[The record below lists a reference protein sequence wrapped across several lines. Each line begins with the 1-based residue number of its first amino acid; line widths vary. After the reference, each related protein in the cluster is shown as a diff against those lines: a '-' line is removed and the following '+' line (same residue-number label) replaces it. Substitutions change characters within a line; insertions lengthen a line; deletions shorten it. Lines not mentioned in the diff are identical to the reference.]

1 MPLAW
6 GLPGMGLTTWGPGND
21 RGWPH
26 TANPIF
32 PVTAPIYFCVLCSA
46 TRKDPKY
53 IPPNLRR
60 FLSMVVKKQC
70 PGQHLWENT
79 LRCLCE

>member
-6 GLPGMGLTTWGPGND
+6 GLPGMGLTTWGTGSD
-21 RGWPH
+21 REWPH
-26 TANPIF
+26 IANPVF
-32 PVTAPIYFCVLCSA
+32 PVTSQVYFCVLCS
-46 TRKDPKY
+46 TSHKDPKY

-79 LRCLCE
+79 LHCLCE